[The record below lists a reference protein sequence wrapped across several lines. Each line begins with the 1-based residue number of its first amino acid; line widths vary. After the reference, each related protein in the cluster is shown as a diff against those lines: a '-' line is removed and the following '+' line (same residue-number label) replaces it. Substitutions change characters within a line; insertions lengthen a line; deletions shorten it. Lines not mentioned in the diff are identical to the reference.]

1 MGNLLTKV
9 NEIKYISGPVS
20 LSYYE
25 IPETRQKI
33 YLFGDL
39 HFSKEKNCLGKN
51 QDEYMEIDD
60 FFDALSVLTNKT
72 VDIILEQRDYFN
84 LKNEMNLEI
93 DYFKKLNVNN
103 LNIGYFEKIFK
114 KYNDCLLDKTNCS
127 EKYNNIRLHLV
138 DNRIGSHTYNGVLFF
153 HLNYIISLLYE
164 TYQLNLKELKDKNF
178 KYILK
183 ILEYYNNFIINYSHR
198 NNINNERLKIT
209 KQINSIPNSFIRE
222 KLLQYKDECIEKN
235 ERTLNEINK
244 RINKLINK
252 INNYIKTKDFSDL
265 DYILQTIPKIYNKF
279 VKFSVLYM
287 DLYTLGRL
295 FRDFKLKRE
304 EDLERKTMK
313 NVILYVGQAH
323 KANFD
328 LFIQNYL
335 GIQPVFKTEVNNS
348 QDYYHSLRCIN
359 IEKLKKRSFNEYSNK

>member
-9 NEIKYISGPVS
+9 HQIKYISGPVS

-25 IPETRQKI
+25 IPETRQKF

-39 HFSKEKNCLGKN
+39 HFSKEKNCSGRN
-51 QDEYMEIDD
+51 IDEYMEIND
-60 FFDALSVLTNKT
+60 FFDALTVLTHKT
-72 VDIILEQRDYFN
+72 VDVILEQRDYFN
-84 LKNEMNLEI
+84 LKNEIELDIKYYE
-93 DYFKKLNVNN
+93 KLNVDD
-103 LNIGYFEKIFK
+103 LNTGYFEKIFE
-114 KYNDCLLDKTNCS
+114 KYKDCMLDKTHCS

-138 DNRIGSHTYNGVLFF
+138 DNRIGSQTFNGVMFY
-153 HLNYIISLLYE
+153 HLTYIITILYK
-164 TYQLNLKELKDKNF
+164 TYRDNIGKLKDKNL

-183 ILEYYNNFIINYSHR
+183 ILEYYNNFIVNYSHR

-209 KQINSIPNSFIRE
+209 RQINSIPNSFIRE
-222 KLLQYKDECIEKN
+222 KLLNYKEECIQKN
-235 ERTLNEINK
+235 EKTLDEINK
-244 RINKLINK
+244 RINKLILK

-295 FRDFKLKRE
+295 FRDFKLKHE

-328 LFIQNYL
+328 LFIQKYL
-335 GIQPVFKTEVNNS
+335 GIQPVFKSEVLS
-348 QDYYHSLRCIN
+348 SDDYYHSLRCIN
-359 IEKLKKRSFNEYSNK
+359 IEKLTKRSFNDYSE